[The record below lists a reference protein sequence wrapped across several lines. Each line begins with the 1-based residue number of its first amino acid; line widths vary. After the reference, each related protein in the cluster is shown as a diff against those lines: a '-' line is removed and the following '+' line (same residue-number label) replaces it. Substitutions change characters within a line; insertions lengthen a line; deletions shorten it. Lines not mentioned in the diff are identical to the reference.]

1 MRFVKNH
8 GIVIMEVFFL
18 IATLERV
25 EILEEAES
33 LASMILQ
40 SELAEEYRS
49 CLYTLQKDKEAQKL
63 IAEFQNMKEKYD
75 EVQRFGKYHPD
86 FRTVSK
92 ETRELKRK
100 LDLHETIA
108 DFKKAE
114 DNLQKVLDEISVLL
128 GELYQNI
135 LKCQQVTHILIPFQV
150 VAAAVAAAAHVVVI
164 NRLANNMNILPIFSE
179 KSKFST
185 LFHIVK
191 F

>member
-18 IATLERV
+18 IATIERV
-25 EILEEAES
+25 EILEDAES

-108 DFKKAE
+108 EFKKAE
-114 DNLQKVLDEISVLL
+114 DNIQKVLDEISVLL
-128 GELYQNI
+128 GGAVS
-135 LKCQQVTHILIPFQV
+135 KHIKVPTGNPYFDSISSCGGGCGSGG
-150 VAAAVAAAAHVVVI
+150 ACGCH
-164 NRLANNMNILPIFSE
+164 
-179 KSKFST
+179 
-185 LFHIVK
+185 
-191 F
+191 